1 MVWLDGCNDKGR
13 RIDYHP
19 LADYYTVPVYRALTE
34 FGGRNYQVKY
44 GVLPDLLREKMTEA
58 IGLKPGV
65 LQGILGASILE
76 NRRVYMDIASEI
88 FSVGSF

>member
-1 MVWLDGCNDKGR
+1 
-13 RIDYHP
+13 
-19 LADYYTVPVYRALTE
+19 
-34 FGGRNYQVKY
+34 
-44 GVLPDLLREKMTEA
+44 MTEA

-76 NRRVYMDIASEI
+76 NRRVYMDIGSEI